1 MSTHALEVRLREG
14 AERIGVTRL
23 TETLTQVKVALEEID
38 RVYLYSRTPRPEWVV
53 QQLAQQGHD
62 LLVRLTARESRG
74 REWPSLVA
82 PLNALVAGVET
93 LQREPELPQ
102 YYTESTL
109 ERLLKIGEPG
119 AGVQEVSLATVNGTV
134 GHHFPISEPVRQNA
148 RQAVAGAY
156 DSLGSVAGWLDEMN
170 ARRVAKGVL
179 RVGLYD
185 PLTRR
190 AVTGVLAPDMEA
202 AMQRFWR
209 QRVLARGLITRNK
222 RGQIV
227 RIRIDHIEPLPQDD
241 DKRAAV
247 SELLG
252 ADPDWLGGQDV
263 DAYLHEERRA

>member
-1 MSTHALEVRLREG
+1 MV
-14 AERIGVTRL
+14 
-23 TETLTQVKVALEEID
+23 
-38 RVYLYSRTPRPEWVV
+38 
-53 QQLAQQGHD
+53 
-62 LLVRLTARESRG
+62 
-74 REWPSLVA
+74 
-82 PLNALVAGVET
+82 
-93 LQREPELPQ
+93 
-102 YYTESTL
+102 
-109 ERLLKIGEPG
+109 
-119 AGVQEVSLATVNGTV
+119 
-134 GHHFPISEPVRQNA
+134 
-148 RQAVAGAY
+148 GAY
-156 DSLGSVAGWLDEMN
+156 DSLGSIAGWLDEMN

-202 AMQRFWR
+202 VMQRFWR

-241 DKRAAV
+241 DRRAAV

-263 DAYLHEERRA
+263 DEYLREARRA